1 MPDKLLSS
9 KEWLDR
15 LVKYIDSLP
24 NHLVWGELIALLFD
38 LPVPREA
45 NYDIEDF
52 YGSQDKAPDWLSTIA
67 ACPHPNDPDV
77 LRETVVEARHW
88 LAQELEKFEVSND
101 NPIPDSL

>member
-1 MPDKLLSS
+1 MTAKLLSS
-9 KEWLDR
+9 QEWLER
-15 LVKYIDSLP
+15 LLKYVDSLP
-24 NHLVWGELIALLFD
+24 NKLVRGELIALLFD
-38 LPVPREA
+38 EPKPREA

-88 LAQELEKFEVSND
+88 LAVELEKFEEVEK
-101 NPIPDSL
+101 